1 MIPLLSGCRL
11 AANEVGVLLTASLLC
26 EQERELAHKL
36 DSLFAK
42 GLYSVALNVAE
53 ADQVWL

>member
-1 MIPLLSGCRL
+1 M
-11 AANEVGVLLTASLLC
+11 
-26 EQERELAHKL
+26 QERELVHKL

-53 ADQVWL
+53 ADQVQLHDVCNDAS

>member
-1 MIPLLSGCRL
+1 MQSGAKHPSCL
-11 AANEVGVLLTASLLC
+11 Q
-26 EQERELAHKL
+26 QERELAHKL

-53 ADQVWL
+53 ADHVRVFNAPRV